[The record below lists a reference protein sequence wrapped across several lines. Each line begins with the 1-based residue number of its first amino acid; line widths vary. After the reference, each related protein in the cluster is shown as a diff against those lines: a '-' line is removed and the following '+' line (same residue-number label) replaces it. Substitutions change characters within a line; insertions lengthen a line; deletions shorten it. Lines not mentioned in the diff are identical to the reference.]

1 VIFTWLLGLI
11 TLVAGATQCG
21 VQFICRPSL
30 DVPANLGH
38 VFPFPFLLRS
48 SKVVMEK
55 VLDGEETILITIRGS
70 MMGSHAGNV
79 EGLTSARN
87 DEKREPNDTN

>member
-1 VIFTWLLGLI
+1 MWGPVHLS
-11 TLVAGATQCG
+11 
-21 VQFICRPSL
+21 PSL

>member
-55 VLDGEETILITIRGS
+55 VLDGEEMITITIRDS
-70 MMGSHAGNV
+70 MMDSHV
-79 EGLTSARN
+79 EKVERSTSARN
-87 DEKREPNDTN
+87 DEKREPNGTN

>member
-1 VIFTWLLGLI
+1 
-11 TLVAGATQCG
+11 
-21 VQFICRPSL
+21 
-30 DVPANLGH
+30 
-38 VFPFPFLLRS
+38 
-48 SKVVMEK
+48 MEK